1 MGLEMVLR
9 SGGGGRVVGIGCDR
23 PLVVDKRGN
32 ERKRDE
38 IRVRAKKEE
47 FLFYMAGILVNR

>member
-9 SGGGGRVVGIGCDR
+9 SGGGGGGGNGCDR
-23 PLVVDKRGN
+23 ALFVGKRGN
-32 ERKRDE
+32 ERERDE
-38 IRVRAKKEE
+38 IRVRAKKGE